1 VVLPFAMSGLSF
13 QKLLNM
19 ILLDFVRLGLAIEPP
34 AHGGEIDADLFSKLL
49 LGDSVF

>member
-1 VVLPFAMSGLSF
+1 MNSLSF

-19 ILLDFVRLGLAIEPP
+19 ILLNFIRLGLVVEPP

-49 LGDSVF
+49 LGDSVFQAVML